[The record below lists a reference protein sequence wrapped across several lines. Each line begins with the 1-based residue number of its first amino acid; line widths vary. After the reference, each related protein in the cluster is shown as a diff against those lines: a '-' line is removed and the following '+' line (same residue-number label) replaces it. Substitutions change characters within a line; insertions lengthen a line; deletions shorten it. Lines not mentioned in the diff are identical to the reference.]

1 MLSDEAVAE
10 ELFKIL
16 QPFDVATT
24 LLCGEENSTISC
36 TLTVLH
42 GLLQHL
48 GPQEEDSSGITTFK
62 CMVKQEI
69 EERWELNDL
78 DVSSC
83 LVLQGR
89 STHSG
94 QSGHGRT
101 GFSPIARPHPCS
113 GVCGRDQFRLVAD
126 LHMRNNSNFAPCTAV
141 L

>member
-1 MLSDEAVAE
+1 MFHMLERLIEMRWPVSAVLSDESVAE

-36 TLTVLH
+36 TLPVLH

-69 EERWELNDL
+69 EERWE
-78 DVSSC
+78 
-83 LVLQGR
+83 
-89 STHSG
+89 
-94 QSGHGRT
+94 
-101 GFSPIARPHPCS
+101 AE
-113 GVCGRDQFRLVAD
+113 
-126 LHMRNNSNFAPCTAV
+126 
-141 L
+141 